1 MGCKVAKFGG
11 SSLACA
17 ERFARVRE
25 IISEDPE
32 RVYVVPSAPGKHGD
46 DVEKITDMLYSAQE
60 NAGSEKFDE
69 IFGRI
74 DKRFTDIVAQLGLGL
89 DIRPHLDTVRENILG
104 GLGPDY
110 AASRG
115 EYLCGIILAEY
126 LGYAFVDAAEVVCFD
141 QKGRFDADRTQRV
154 MAARLKKDRPAV
166 IPGFYGAM
174 PDGGIRTFS
183 RGGSD
188 ITGALV
194 SRAVQA
200 SVYENWTDVP
210 GFMVADPRIVPESKV
225 IEYVT
230 YKELRELSYMGA
242 SVLHEDAIFPVR
254 VEGIPIHVRNTNT
267 PAKRGTMIVKDLPE
281 GYDSGTVTGIAGRK
295 GFTVIAIEK
304 ALMNAEVG
312 FGRRVLWVLERH
324 GVSFEHMP
332 TGIDTLSL
340 VISDTE
346 LDGKLDT
353 ILEDLWAQC
362 NPDSIEAFTN
372 MGVIATVGQGMIRR
386 VGIAARLF
394 TALANES
401 VNVRMIDQGSSELN
415 IIVGVENED
424 FEKAVR
430 AIYRAFVE

>member
-1 MGCKVAKFGG
+1 
-11 SSLACA
+11 
-17 ERFARVRE
+17 
-25 IISEDPE
+25 
-32 RVYVVPSAPGKHGD
+32 
-46 DVEKITDMLYSAQE
+46 
-60 NAGSEKFDE
+60 
-69 IFGRI
+69 
-74 DKRFTDIVAQLGLGL
+74 
-89 DIRPHLDTVRENILG
+89 
-104 GLGPDY
+104 
-110 AASRG
+110 
-115 EYLCGIILAEY
+115 
-126 LGYAFVDAAEVVCFD
+126 
-141 QKGRFDADRTQRV
+141 
-154 MAARLKKDRPAV
+154 
-166 IPGFYGAM
+166 
-174 PDGGIRTFS
+174 
-183 RGGSD
+183 
-188 ITGALV
+188 
-194 SRAVQA
+194 
-200 SVYENWTDVP
+200 
-210 GFMVADPRIVPESKV
+210 
-225 IEYVT
+225 
-230 YKELRELSYMGA
+230 
-242 SVLHEDAIFPVR
+242 
-254 VEGIPIHVRNTNT
+254 
-267 PAKRGTMIVKDLPE
+267 MIVKDLPE

>member
-1 MGCKVAKFGG
+1 MDSKVAKFGG
-11 SSLACA
+11 SSLSCA
-17 ERFARVRE
+17 ECFVRVRE
-25 IISEDPE
+25 IISADSE
-32 RVYVVPSAPGKHGD
+32 RAYVVPSAPGKRGGD
-46 DVEKITDMLYSAQE
+46 GEKITDLLYQAQE
-60 NAGSEKFDE
+60 NAGSEGFND

-74 DKRFTDIVAQLGLGL
+74 EERFTGIVAELGLSL
-89 DIRPHLDTVRENILG
+89 DIRPHLETVRKDILY

-115 EYLCGIILAEY
+115 EYLCGIILAAY
-126 LGYAFVDAAEVVCFD
+126 LGFSFVDAAEVVCFD
-141 QKGRFDADRTQRV
+141 EKGAFDAEETQKV
-154 MAARLKKDRPAV
+154 MAARLQKDRPSV

-174 PDGGIRTFS
+174 PDGSIKTFS

-188 ITGALV
+188 ITGAIV

-210 GFMVADPRIVPESKV
+210 GFLVADPRIIPESRV
-225 IEYVT
+225 IDYIT

-254 VEGIPIHVRNTNT
+254 QEGIPIHVRNTNT
-267 PAKRGTMIVKDLPE
+267 PDRRGTMIVKELPQ
-281 GYDSGTVTGIAGRK
+281 GYESGTITGIAGRK

-340 VISDTE
+340 VISDSE
-346 LDGKLDT
+346 LNGRLDT
-353 ILEDLWAQC
+353 VLEDLWGQC
-362 NPDSIEAFTN
+362 NPDSIEAFSN
-372 MGVIATVGQGMIRR
+372 MSIIATVGQGMIRR

-394 TALANES
+394 TALANNA
-401 VNVRMIDQGSSELN
+401 VNVRMIDQGSSEIN
-415 IIVGVENED
+415 IIVGVENDD

-430 AIYRAFVE
+430 AIYHEFVE